1 MKTRIFAA
9 LLAALF
15 CACCFAPMS
24 VFAEAAEESTKSLPE
39 GLTIACVGDSITYGS
54 GSAATD
60 ANPTSV
66 VKDDTKNYPAVLA
79 NLIGGEPTITGGGNG
94 TTNVVFKNDKVTIY
108 NDGKASTAVLNDS
121 FAGDEFKNGALYV
134 PTLMNSF
141 ERNDL
146 DIVVLMLGTNDSKIT
161 DYRYD
166 KADKKYEMGNWDPT
180 SSTHD
185 RSLGD
190 ILDENG
196 NVVVRP
202 TPAQEFELRYRAIL
216 DKYFNMESA
225 PYVYCMLPIPCA
237 SEGYEEDKDYSKSYR
252 ISDKNMREE
261 INPLITSIV
270 EDLQAEGKPVG
281 LIDMRSAFPD
291 PTEDGVEELCKY
303 LVDEVHPNPAGYEIM
318 ANTVYERL
326 LADTHQVSY
335 VVEDGDEGAVA
346 PKPSLVFG
354 DKEIVVKNTGGR
366 LTKNGVANVGW
377 STEPNGEGTVY
388 EEGAKISFKSG
399 DSDITLYPV
408 WGNAGS
414 AGVGGG
420 DSTTLIIAI
429 VGGIAVIGLFAA
441 GFVVLKKNKKA

>member
-9 LLAALF
+9 LLAILF

-54 GSAATD
+54 GSGATD
-60 ANPTSV
+60 ANPTAV
-66 VKDDTKNYPAVLA
+66 TKDDKKTYPGLLA
-79 NLIGGEPTITGGGNG
+79 SLIGGESVVIGGGAQG
-94 TTNVVFKNDKVTIY
+94 STNVTFQNDKVTVY
-108 NDGKASTAVLNDS
+108 NDGKASTAVLSDQ
-121 FAGDEFKNGALYV
+121 FAGDEFKKGALNV
-134 PTLMNSF
+134 PTIQTALG
-141 ERNDL
+141 RTDL
-146 DIVVLMLGTNDSKIT
+146 DIVIFMLGTNDSKIT
-161 DYRYD
+161 DTRGD
-166 KADKKYEMGNWDPT
+166 KGNKYEVGNWDT
-180 SSTHD
+180 RFATHD
-185 RSLGD
+185 TSLGD
-190 ILDENG
+190 VLDAEG
-196 NVVVRP
+196 NPVMNP
-202 TPAQEFELRYRAIL
+202 SPAQEFELRYRTIL
-216 DKYFNMESA
+216 DKFFSMESA

-237 SEGYEEDKDYSKSYR
+237 SEGYEDDKDYSKSYR

-270 EDLQAEGKPVG
+270 EDLQKEGKPVG
-281 LIDMRSAFPD
+281 LIDMRAEFPD
-291 PTEDGVEELCKY
+291 PTEVGPEKLCEY

-326 LADTHQVSY
+326 IADTHQVSY

-354 DKEIVVKNTGGR
+354 DKEIVVKSTRGR

-388 EEGAKISFKSG
+388 EEGDKISFKSG

-414 AGVGGG
+414 AGVSG

-441 GFVVLKKNKKA
+441 GFVILKKNKKA